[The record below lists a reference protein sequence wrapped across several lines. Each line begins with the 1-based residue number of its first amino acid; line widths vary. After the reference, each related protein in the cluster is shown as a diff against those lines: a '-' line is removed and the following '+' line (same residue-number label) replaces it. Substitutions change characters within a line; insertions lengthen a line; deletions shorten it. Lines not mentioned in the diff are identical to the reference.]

1 MRLHAQAPLLVFHR
15 RRQNLLAA
23 HFVASHRRRCFV
35 LLFFLATTPVVA
47 RDGASRRVHGGGV
60 EDVPGR
66 GDFAHAEET
75 IAAALHERRQLF
87 RRLLDLHP
95 VNEFAHRVAQLTSHD
110 NLRGRLVSIELV
122 SLVDQRCDDLPLEGL

>member
-1 MRLHAQAPLLVFHR
+1 MQ
-15 RRQNLLAA
+15 
-23 HFVASHRRRCFV
+23 SHRRRCVV
-35 LLFFLATTPVVA
+35 LSLATAIA
-47 RDGASRRVHGGGV
+47 RDGTSRRVHGSGI

-66 GDFAHAEET
+66 SDFAHTEET
-75 IAAALHERRQLF
+75 IAAALHKRRQLF

-95 VNEFAHRVAQLTSHD
+95 VNKFTHRIPQLSSHD